1 MTMLS
6 LDLTRLDRE
15 GSVELNACFPAAS
28 ALWEGS
34 GVEWDGSVEVKLTA
48 SLAGSGEIVVRGSL
62 DGRLKQEC
70 RRCLEPVGSEV
81 GHELTLV
88 FVSADEK
95 GAEDDDGVHVY
106 GQGTEID
113 LSNAVREE
121 VVFAVD
127 PYVICKSDCKGLC
140 SRCGINRNKQTCDCT
155 EDHTDPRWEALRVLK
170 EK

>member
-15 GSVELNACFPAAS
+15 GSVELNACLPAAS

-140 SRCGINRNKQTCDCT
+140 SRCGTNRNKQTCNCT
-155 EDHTDPRWEALRVLK
+155 EDHTDSRWEALRVLK

>member
-15 GSVELNACFPAAS
+15 GSVELKASLPAAS

-34 GVEWDGSVEVKLTA
+34 GIEWDGSVEVKLKA

-62 DGRLKQEC
+62 DGWLKQQC
-70 RRCLEPVGSEV
+70 RRCLEPVEGQM

-88 FVSADEK
+88 FVAADEM

-113 LSNAVREE
+113 LSNAVLEE

-140 SRCGINRNKQTCDCT
+140 SRCGTNRNKQTCNCT
-155 EDHTDPRWEALRVLK
+155 EDHTDSRWEALRVLK

>member
-1 MTMLS
+1 MLS

-70 RRCLEPVGSEV
+70 RRCLEPVGGEMC
-81 GHELTLV
+81 HELTLV
-88 FVSADEK
+88 FIAADEK

-140 SRCGINRNKQTCDCT
+140 SRCGTNRNKQTCNCT

>member
-1 MTMLS
+1 MLS

-34 GVEWDGSVEVKLTA
+34 GVEWDGAVEVKLTA

-62 DGRLKQEC
+62 DGRLNQDC

-121 VVFAVD
+121 GVCAVD

-140 SRCGINRNKQTCDCT
+140 SRCGTNRNMQTCNCT
-155 EDHTDPRWEALRVLK
+155 EDHTDSRWEALRVLK

>member
-1 MTMLS
+1 MTML
-6 LDLTRLDRE
+6 RLDIALLYRE
-15 GSVELNACFPAAS
+15 GSVEIDARLPAAS

-34 GVEWDGSVEVKLTA
+34 GLEWDGPVEVKLTA
-48 SLAGSGEIVVRGSL
+48 SLAGSGEIVVRGLL

-70 RRCLEPVGSEV
+70 RRWLEPVRGEV
-81 GHELTLV
+81 SHELPLV

-140 SRCGINRNKQTCDCT
+140 SRCGTNRNKQTCNCT
-155 EDHTDPRWEALRVLK
+155 ENHTDSRWEALRVLK

>member
-70 RRCLEPVGSEV
+70 RRCLEPVGSEE

-140 SRCGINRNKQTCDCT
+140 SRCGTNRNKQTCNCT
-155 EDHTDPRWEALRVLK
+155 EDHTDSRWEALRVLK

>member
-1 MTMLS
+1 MLS

-70 RRCLEPVGSEV
+70 RRCLEPVGGEV
-81 GHELTLV
+81 SHELTLV

-140 SRCGINRNKQTCDCT
+140 SRCGTNRNKQTCNCT
-155 EDHTDPRWEALRVLK
+155 EDHTDSRWEALRVLK

>member
-1 MTMLS
+1 MTML
-6 LDLTRLDRE
+6 RLDIARLHRE
-15 GSVELNACFPAAS
+15 GSVEIDARLPAAS

-34 GVEWDGSVEVKLTA
+34 GLEWDGPVEVKLTA

-70 RRCLEPVGSEV
+70 RRCLEPVGGAME
-81 GHELTLV
+81 HELVLV

-95 GAEDDDGVHVY
+95 GAEEDDGVHVY
-106 GQGTEID
+106 GQDIEID

-140 SRCGINRNKQTCDCT
+140 SHCGTNRNKQMCNCT
-155 EDHTDPRWEALRVLK
+155 EDHTDSRWEALRVLK

>member
-1 MTMLS
+1 MLS

-70 RRCLEPVGSEV
+70 RRCLEPVRCEV
-81 GHELTLV
+81 SHELTLV

-127 PYVICKSDCKGLC
+127 PYVICKSNCKGLC
-140 SRCGINRNKQTCDCT
+140 SRCGTNRNKQTCNCT
-155 EDHTDPRWEALRVLK
+155 EDHTDPRWEALRVLE

>member
-1 MTMLS
+1 MLS
-6 LDLTRLDRE
+6 LDLSLLHRK
-15 GSVELNACFPAAS
+15 GSVELDICLQPDS
-28 ALWEGS
+28 ALWEES
-34 GVEWDGSVEVKLTA
+34 GVEWDGLVEVKLSA
-48 SLAGSGEIVVRGSL
+48 SLAGSGEIVVRGSV

-70 RRCLEPVGSEV
+70 RRCIEPVGGEM

-88 FVSADEK
+88 FVAADKE
-95 GAEDDDGVHVY
+95 GAEEDDGVHVY
-106 GQGTEID
+106 GEGTEID

-140 SRCGINRNKQTCDCT
+140 SRCGTNRNKQTCNRT
-155 EDHTDPRWEALRVLK
+155 EDHTDPRWEALSVLE

>member
-1 MTMLS
+1 MLS

-70 RRCLEPVGSEV
+70 RRCLEPVGGEV
-81 GHELTLV
+81 DHELTLV
-88 FVSADEK
+88 CVAADEK
-95 GAEDDDGVHVY
+95 GAEDDDGAHVY
-106 GQGTEID
+106 GQSTEID

-140 SRCGINRNKQTCDCT
+140 SRCGTNRNKQTCDCT
-155 EDHTDPRWEALRVLK
+155 EDHTDSRWEALRVLK

>member
-70 RRCLEPVGSEV
+70 RRCLEPVRGEV
-81 GHELTLV
+81 SHELTLV

-140 SRCGINRNKQTCDCT
+140 SRCGTNRNKQTCNCT
-155 EDHTDPRWEALRVLK
+155 EDHTDSRWEALRVLK

>member
-70 RRCLEPVGSEV
+70 RRCLEPVGGEV
-81 GHELTLV
+81 SHELTLV

-140 SRCGINRNKQTCDCT
+140 SRCGTNRNKQTCNCT
-155 EDHTDPRWEALRVLK
+155 EDHTDSRWEALRVLK

>member
-113 LSNAVREE
+113 LSNSVREE

-127 PYVICKSDCKGLC
+127 PYVICKSDCEGLC
-140 SRCGINRNKQTCDCT
+140 PRCGVNRNKQTCNCT
-155 EDHTDPRWEALRVLK
+155 EDHTDPRWKALRVLK

>member
-1 MTMLS
+1 MTML
-6 LDLTRLDRE
+6 RLDIARLHRE
-15 GSVELNACFPAAS
+15 GSVKLDARLPATS
-28 ALWEGS
+28 AFWEGS

-48 SLAGSGEIVVRGSL
+48 SLAGSREIVVRGHL
-62 DGRLKQEC
+62 TGRLKQEC
-70 RRCLEPVGSEV
+70 KRCLEPVGSAMD
-81 GHELTLV
+81 HELTLV
-88 FVSADEK
+88 FVSADEE
-95 GAEDDDGVHVY
+95 GAEEDDGVHLY

-140 SRCGINRNKQTCDCT
+140 SRCGTNRNKQTCNCT
-155 EDHTDPRWEALRVLK
+155 EDHTDSRWEALRVLK

>member
-15 GSVELNACFPAAS
+15 GSVELNACLPATS

-70 RRCLEPVGSEV
+70 RRCIEPVGGEM

-88 FVSADEK
+88 FVAADKE
-95 GAEDDDGVHVY
+95 GAEEDDGVHVY
-106 GQGTEID
+106 GEGTEID
-113 LSNAVREE
+113 LSNAIREE

-140 SRCGINRNKQTCDCT
+140 SRCGTNRNKQTCNCT
-155 EDHTDPRWEALRVLK
+155 EDHTDSRWEALRVLK